1 MASLECDVAAFETWL
16 RKHCAVLESDLQ
28 SKHDRLRR
36 SAFDFLRCTYFRWA
50 RTIES
55 LCPDLRDAP
64 RAACV
69 GDIHLKNFRIRR
81 AADARLVWGV
91 NDFDEAADWL
101 RPFANAG
108 VAALREFGLELEDYP
123 RASPPED
130 LVRPLRKSLPKGAA
144 SAGRDPWPCDAI

>member
-69 GDIHLKNFRIRR
+69 GDIDLKNFRIRR

-123 RASPPED
+123 RASP
-130 LVRPLRKSLPKGAA
+130 RKMWCARCVKACRRVPRS
-144 SAGRDPWPCDAI
+144 CDS

>member
-1 MASLECDVAAFETWL
+1 MASLECDVAAYETWL

-36 SAFDFLRCTYFRWA
+36 SALDFLRCTYFRSA

-69 GDIHLKNFRIRR
+69 GDIHLKNFGIRR
-81 AADARLVWGV
+81 DADARLVWCV
-91 NDFDEAADWL
+91 NDFDEAADWP

-144 SAGRDPWPCDAI
+144 SAGRDPWPCDAN